1 MRELLRIYQVTSGGP
16 RPTNTLTSKPYEYST
31 VVSGMAKGLKRSVGA
46 GVGAGFGAV
55 RALATKPTFGDN
67 VKTAIGRDA
76 LADLTTERAAKRPKL
91 GSSNRSQDSVRMFI
105 GDDDVDMVS
114 AEQDHVRRYRSPQRK
129 SRTPSLL
136 SQHSNLN
143 PTNGR
148 YVNEYKMVESTMDS
162 KPRGRKGIHHQHA
175 NQPLI
180 PLFSAD
186 SNPPSVIDLSAD
198 EAPVKAKPIWKG
210 TARSSAARTAMS
222 TKSDQSG
229 WVRQT
234 SHASD
239 HFRKSSS
246 PQKAFDLTGKRYSST
261 AKSTGTGNHRDS
273 NLRDSFVQSDGTRRN
288 SNVSLSSDELHNEP
302 FDTVTRVSPQ
312 RWTGDEE
319 LQSLYA
325 EGDTTAENLSTG
337 LPQSNI
343 PSTIFSTHRQN
354 ATPRKALVS
363 LAQQTTNDTFLGV
376 RLVSY
381 SYGSLNFEEVK
392 GRNSGLETNNSDS
405 FLDVYVDGENITR
418 RSPGG
423 RIQLEKL
430 QKIIWADSSRKLRL
444 EFSKCGTE
452 DGKGD
457 LELASEKDVA
467 ELVRHLQ
474 TLSPRCKVVS
484 KTR

>member
-1 MRELLRIYQVTSGGP
+1 
-16 RPTNTLTSKPYEYST
+16 
-31 VVSGMAKGLKRSVGA
+31 MAKGLKRSVSA

-55 RALATKPTFGDN
+55 RALDTKPTFGDN
-67 VKTAIGRDA
+67 VKTANGRDA

-91 GSSNRSQDSVRMFI
+91 GSSNHSQDVVRMFI

-143 PTNGR
+143 PKSYSPNGR

-162 KPRGRKGIHHQHA
+162 KPRGRRGIHHQHA

-186 SNPPSVIDLSAD
+186 SSPPSVIDLSAD

-261 AKSTGTGNHRDS
+261 AKSMEMANHRDS

-302 FDTVTRVSPQ
+302 FDTVTRGSPQ
-312 RWTGDEE
+312 PWTGREE
-319 LQSLYA
+319 LPSLYA
-325 EGDTTAENLSTG
+325 ERDTTAENLSTG

-343 PSTIFSTHRQN
+343 PSTTFSTHRQN

-363 LAQQTTNDTFLGV
+363 RAQQTTKDTFLGV
-376 RLVSY
+376 GLISF
-381 SYGSLNFEEVK
+381 SYGSLNFEGVK
-392 GRNSGLETNNSDS
+392 GQNSGLVNNSSDS
-405 FLDVYVDGENITR
+405 CLDVVVDGKNITER
-418 RSPGG
+418 FPGR
-423 RIQLEKL
+423 RIQPEKL

-457 LELASEKDVA
+457 LELASEKEAA
-467 ELVRHLQ
+467 ELVRYLQ
-474 TLSPRCKVVS
+474 TSSPRCKVVV
-484 KTR
+484 KAR